1 VEIHV
6 QQGERPMARD
16 NRTLGR
22 FILDGIPPAPRG
34 IPKIEVT
41 FDIDANGILDVKAR
55 DTASGREQ
63 SIKITGTGTLSKD
76 EVEKMV
82 KEAERFSDEDRRK
95 REEAETRNR
104 GDSLV
109 YQIERMLRDAGDKV
123 TADERKAVEEKL
135 QALKDALG
143 RDDAAAIGRATDE
156 LQQAR
161 GKLAEAMYART
172 GAATG
177 APAGAST
184 GAAGGQGGEGKAGDE
199 VIDAEFKRQD
209 EKPS

>member
-1 VEIHV
+1 
-6 QQGERPMARD
+6 
-16 NRTLGR
+16 
-22 FILDGIPPAPRG
+22 
-34 IPKIEVT
+34 
-41 FDIDANGILDVKAR
+41 
-55 DTASGREQ
+55 
-63 SIKITGTGTLSKD
+63 
-76 EVEKMV
+76 MV

-95 REEAETRNR
+95 REDAETRNR

-123 TADERKAVEEKL
+123 TADERKGVEEKL

-143 RDDAAAIGRATDE
+143 RDDAAATSRATDE
-156 LQQAR
+156 LQQAS

-172 GAATG
+172 GAAAGAPTG
-177 APAGAST
+177 APG
-184 GAAGGQGGEGKAGDE
+184 GGQGGEGKAGDE